1 MTHDYIVKSLAY
13 DGEIR
18 AYAALTTESVQEAQT
33 RHYTWPTASAAMGRT
48 MTATLLMGS
57 MLKGEQ
63 KLTVTVDGKGPI
75 GRIIADADAEGNV
88 RAYVDKPQTHFP
100 LNEQG
105 KLDVRRAVGTDG
117 SIQVVKDIGMKDYF
131 SGASP
136 IVSGELGEDFTYYF
150 ATSEQTPSSVGL
162 GVLVNPDNSIK
173 AAGGFIIQVM
183 PGAKDETVTKLE
195 NAINNMQPVSK
206 LIEQGLTP
214 EGILKEI
221 LGEDNVQILETMQA
235 QFECNCSHEKF
246 LNAIKGLGEDEIQDM
261 IKEDHG
267 AEAICHFCGN
277 KYNYSEAELE
287 DLLASMNA

>member
-1 MTHDYIVKSLAY
+1 MK
-13 DGEIR
+13 
-18 AYAALTTESVQEAQT
+18 
-33 RHYTWPTASAAMGRT
+33 
-48 MTATLLMGS
+48 
-57 MLKGEQ
+57 
-63 KLTVTVDGKGPI
+63 
-75 GRIIADADAEGNV
+75 
-88 RAYVDKPQTHFP
+88 
-100 LNEQG
+100 
-105 KLDVRRAVGTDG
+105 DV
-117 SIQVVKDIGMKDYF
+117 GMKDYF

-173 AAGGFIIQVM
+173 ASGGFIIQVM

-246 LNAIKGLGEDEIQDM
+246 LNAIKGLSLIH
-261 IKEDHG
+261 I
-267 AEAICHFCGN
+267 
-277 KYNYSEAELE
+277 
-287 DLLASMNA
+287 

>member
-173 AAGGFIIQVM
+173 AAGGFIIQIM

-246 LNAIKGLGEDEIQDM
+246 LNAIKGLGEAEIQDM